1 MTPQL
6 HPRHA
11 EAAELL
17 SAVLSDAF
25 DGLRIGLFLR
35 TLCAFRLAC
44 AGRGVGVA

>member
-1 MTPQL
+1 MKTHI

-17 SAVLSDAF
+17 AVVLSDAF
-25 DGLRIGLFLR
+25 DGLRIALFLR

-44 AGRGVGVA
+44 AGRGVGVS